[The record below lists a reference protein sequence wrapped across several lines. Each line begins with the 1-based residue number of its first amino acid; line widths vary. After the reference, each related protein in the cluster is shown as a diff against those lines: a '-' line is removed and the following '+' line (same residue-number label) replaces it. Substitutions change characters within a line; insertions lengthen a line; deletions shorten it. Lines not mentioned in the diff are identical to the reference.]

1 MNNNYLKAPYEIIEF
16 KLALAEK
23 TLELAM
29 VTREKWARLETMK
42 DILKREED
50 LIKEISGASDQLQ
63 KIEDRI
69 NDKTS

>member
-42 DILKREED
+42 DVLKKEEE
-50 LIKEISGASDQLQ
+50 LIKEISESTEKLEA
-63 KIEDRI
+63 II
-69 NDKTS
+69 NRQNGG